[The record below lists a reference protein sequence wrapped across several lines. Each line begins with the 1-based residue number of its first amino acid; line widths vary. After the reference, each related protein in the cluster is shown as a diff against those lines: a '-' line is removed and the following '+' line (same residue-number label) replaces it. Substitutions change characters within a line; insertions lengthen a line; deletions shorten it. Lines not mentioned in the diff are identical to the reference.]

1 MQMFRHSLRAYREVR
16 MPPIFLPH
24 LYFSTPEKLMETLQI
39 FLLDFSKGGDV
50 TREQTCGNK
59 SSIKLAGSFSLGIG
73 RTIASPRLFSRQL
86 PSREFSVER
95 SRAFFANPSSVN
107 TQPYKATPD
116 RNIIFAPFWDRKRAC
131 RREIVITS
139 SSRFRSLITRR
150 DSLIISSFFSNPA
163 NSSN

>member
-1 MQMFRHSLRAYREVR
+1 
-16 MPPIFLPH
+16 
-24 LYFSTPEKLMETLQI
+24 METLQI
-39 FLLDFSKGGDV
+39 FLLDFSKGGDI
-50 TREQTCGNK
+50 TRERTCGNK
-59 SSIKLAGSFSLGIG
+59 SSIKLAGFFSLGIG

-95 SRAFFANPSSVN
+95 SRAFFTNPSSVN

-139 SSRFRSLITRR
+139 SSRFRSFITRR

-163 NSSN
+163 DSSN

>member
-1 MQMFRHSLRAYREVR
+1 
-16 MPPIFLPH
+16 
-24 LYFSTPEKLMETLQI
+24 METLQI
-39 FLLDFSKGGDV
+39 FLLDFSKGGDI
-50 TREQTCGNK
+50 TRERTCGNK

-95 SRAFFANPSSVN
+95 SRAFFTSPSSVN

-139 SSRFRSLITRR
+139 SSRFRSFITRR
-150 DSLIISSFFSNPA
+150 DSLIISSFFSNPEFVELTL
-163 NSSN
+163 SLSLSLFTSKIFGRKREERDTQ